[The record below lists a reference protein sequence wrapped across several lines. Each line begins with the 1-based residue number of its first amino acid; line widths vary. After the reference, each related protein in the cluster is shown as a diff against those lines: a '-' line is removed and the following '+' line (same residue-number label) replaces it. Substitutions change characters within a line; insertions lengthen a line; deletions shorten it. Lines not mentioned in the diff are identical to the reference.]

1 MSKTIPL
8 RRRAATAPRTA
19 DRPRKGESA
28 QHGEAKPTCDAILR
42 ELTDAGIPLAPAEIA
57 SRLSIGRRQQHLFDA
72 CVSTLE
78 RDGEILV
85 NRKGELCIVAKLDL
99 IRGTVQGHPDGYG
112 FLVPEGGGD
121 DLFLSPR
128 EMHKVLHGD
137 RVTAKR
143 IGFDRRGRPEGEIV
157 DVLERAN
164 REIVGRIHEERG
176 IWFVE
181 AENRRINQDLLLGAD
196 DRGGAQPGQVVV
208 VEIVEQPS
216 AHGEAVVRVKEVLGS
231 ATDPGI
237 EIEIALRKHDLP
249 FEWNP
254 AAKRQA
260 LRLPAEVRPA
270 DRKSRT
276 DLTSLP
282 LVTIDGETAKDFD
295 DAVYCEPDGRGFRL
309 IVAIADVA
317 HYVRDDDALDREAR
331 ERGTS
336 VYFPRRVIPMLPEA
350 LSNELCSLK
359 PDDERLCMACDMRI
373 DARGTIASYAFYPA
387 VMHSRARLTYTQV
400 YTWLKDAGA
409 AKGTPGEALLPHLA
423 QLYTL
428 YKVLL
433 AARERRGAIDFD
445 TAELALQFDQYG
457 KIAQIVP
464 APRNDAHRLIEEC
477 MLAANV
483 CAAGFLAQNEQPALY
498 RVHEGPPPD
507 KLAVLREFLASCALT
522 LTGGDKPTAMDYAA
536 LIDRIRERPDFAL
549 LQTVLLRSLS
559 RAEYSPDNVGHFGL
573 AYDAYAHFTS
583 PIRRYPD
590 LLVHR
595 AIKAVLAKKRYAPKE
610 ATWAEL
616 GVHCSMTE
624 RRADDASRDVLQWL
638 KCHYMQEKVGET
650 FPGTISGVASF
661 GIFVTLD
668 GLDIDGLV
676 HVTELPRDYFHFDA
690 VRHAL
695 IGERSGRTF
704 QLAGRVMVKVARVD
718 LERAK
723 IDFTL
728 DEAATRASESL
739 APGRPLSLQPS
750 QPATPKPTAREA
762 LARSDRPRGRKTR
775 R

>member
-1 MSKTIPL
+1 LSKTIPL

-359 PDDERLCMACDMRI
+359 PDVERLCMACDMRI

-409 AKGTPGEALLPHLA
+409 AKGTPGETLLPHLA

-595 AIKAVLAKKRYAPKE
+595 AIKAVLAKKRYAPKA